1 MNIKAAAEK
10 TGLTK
15 KAIKYYES
23 EGLINPL
30 KNVENN
36 YREYSDE
43 DIIRLNLIGALRSL
57 DIPIKG
63 IKDVIAGKKGLQ
75 EALMDAL
82 EKIDEN
88 ISYLEKSKLIISSL
102 MEKNPDDYKYS
113 GEQIKKLRETLE
125 LSRDNK
131 KELISN
137 SLLRIFPGN
146 FGKMFAVMYEPFL
159 EVKIDNDEKKKVW
172 LKLVEFLDSAE
183 EVDESD
189 YPIEELKDLDDDKLD
204 EFRTTIGNQVKK
216 LLNYDDSIKNTT
228 VNNQIE
234 FVKSLKEDEEAKCS
248 FIRCI
253 ELTKKYCK
261 IIKPIQGEFE
271 KYLAVLNENYKKY
284 RENDTKML
292 LDIENGVKGNLGFGI
307 NDLVKSF
314 NEESHMSIDREK
326 A

>member
-253 ELTKKYCK
+253 ELTK
-261 IIKPIQGEFE
+261 
-271 KYLAVLNENYKKY
+271 
-284 RENDTKML
+284 
-292 LDIENGVKGNLGFGI
+292 
-307 NDLVKSF
+307 
-314 NEESHMSIDREK
+314 SIVR
-326 A
+326 